1 MSRVTCTPARLA
13 RKRRLMKVAK
23 GYWGARSRQYKVM
36 KETVH
41 RGWQY
46 AYIHRRLRKR
56 DFRRLWILR
65 INAASRARG
74 LMYSRLIA
82 GLNRAGVE
90 LNRKSL
96 SELAIHDPK
105 AFDEVV
111 DIAKNA
117 LDAA

>member
-1 MSRVTCTPARLA
+1 MSRVNCTPVRLA
-13 RKRRLMKVAK
+13 RKRRLMKFAK
-23 GYWGARSRQYKVM
+23 GYWGARRVQYKVM

-65 INAASRARG
+65 INAACRARDF
-74 LMYSRLIA
+74 MYSRMVA
-82 GLNRAGVE
+82 GLKKAGIE

-96 SELAIHDPK
+96 SELAIHEPK
-105 AFDEVV
+105 AFDELV
-111 DIAKNA
+111 
-117 LDAA
+117 DAAKAALAS

>member
-1 MSRVTCTPARLA
+1 MARATSTPVRLK
-13 RKRRLMKVAK
+13 RKRRLLKYAK
-23 GYWGARSRQYKVM
+23 GNWGARSKQYKVM

-65 INAASRARG
+65 INAACRARG
-74 LMYSRLIA
+74 MMYSRFINGLKKA
-82 GLNRAGVE
+82 GIE

-105 AFDEVV
+105 AFDAIVE
-111 DIAKNA
+111 AAANA
-117 LDAA
+117 

>member
-1 MSRVTCTPARLA
+1 MARATSTPKRLA
-13 RKRRLMKVAK
+13 RKRRLLKVAK
-23 GYWGARSRQYKVM
+23 GNWGARSKQYKVM

-65 INAASRARG
+65 INAACRARG
-74 LMYSRLIA
+74 MMYSRFIHGLKKA
-82 GLNRAGVE
+82 GIE

-105 AFDEVV
+105 AFDAIVE
-111 DIAKNA
+111 AAANA
-117 LDAA
+117 

>member
-1 MSRVTCTPARLA
+1 MARATNTPKRLA
-13 RKRRLMKVAK
+13 RKRRLLKVAK
-23 GYWGARSRQYKVM
+23 GNWGARSKQYKVM

-65 INAASRARG
+65 INAACRARG
-74 LMYSRLIA
+74 MMYSRFINGLKKA
-82 GLNRAGVE
+82 GIE

-105 AFDEVV
+105 AFDAIVE
-111 DIAKNA
+111 AAANA
-117 LDAA
+117 

>member
-1 MSRVTCTPARLA
+1 MARVSSTPVRLA
-13 RKRRLMKVAK
+13 RKRRLVKVAK
-23 GYWGARSRQYKVM
+23 GYRGARSKQYKVM

-65 INAASRARG
+65 INAACRARDF
-74 LMYSRLIA
+74 MYSRLVA
-82 GLNRAGVE
+82 GLKKADIE

-105 AFDEVV
+105 AFDE
-111 DIAKNA
+111 IA
-117 LDAA
+117 AAAGFTGAA

>member
-1 MSRVTCTPARLA
+1 MSRVTTTPSRLA

-65 INAASRARG
+65 INAACRARG
-74 LMYSRLIA
+74 MMYSRFVNALGKA
-82 GLNRAGVE
+82 GIE
-90 LNRKSL
+90 LNRKAL
-96 SELAIHDPK
+96 SELAIHDPQ
-105 AFDEVV
+105 AFDKIVEA
-111 DIAKNA
+111 AK
-117 LDAA
+117 AAA

>member
-1 MSRVTCTPARLA
+1 MSRVSCTPKRLA
-13 RKRRLMKVAK
+13 RKRRLQKFAK

-36 KETVH
+36 KESVH

-65 INAASRARG
+65 INAAARARG
-74 LMYSRLIA
+74 INYSRFIA
-82 GLNRAGVE
+82 GLKHAGIA

-96 SELAIHDPK
+96 SELAIHDPR
-105 AFDEVV
+105 AFDEVTEAV
-111 DIAKNA
+111 KAA
-117 LDAA
+117 LPA

>member
-1 MSRVTCTPARLA
+1 MARATSTPKRLA
-13 RKRRLMKVAK
+13 RKRRLLKFAK
-23 GYWGARSRQYKVM
+23 GNWGARSKQYKVM

-65 INAASRARG
+65 INAAARARG
-74 LMYSRLIA
+74 MMYSRFISGLKKA
-82 GLNRAGVE
+82 GIE

-96 SELAIHDPK
+96 SEIAIHDPK
-105 AFDEVV
+105 AFDLLVE
-111 DIAKNA
+111 AAANA
-117 LDAA
+117 A

>member
-1 MSRVTCTPARLA
+1 MSRVSCTPVRLA
-13 RKRRLMKVAK
+13 RKRRLLKFAK
-23 GYWGARSRQYKVM
+23 GNWGARSRQYKVM

-46 AYIHRRLRKR
+46 SYIHRRLRKR

-65 INAASRARG
+65 INAACRARG
-74 LMYSRLIA
+74 FMYSRFIA
-82 GLNRAGVE
+82 GLKQAGIE

-105 AFDEVV
+105 AFDE
-111 DIAKNA
+111 IA
-117 LDAA
+117 AAAGFTSAA

>member
-1 MSRVTCTPARLA
+1 MARVSCTPVRLA
-13 RKRRLMKVAK
+13 RKRRLLKVAK
-23 GYWGARSRQYKVM
+23 GYWGARSKQYKVM

-56 DFRRLWILR
+56 DFRRLWIQR
-65 INAASRARG
+65 INAATRARG
-74 LMYSRLIA
+74 LPYSRFIA
-82 GLNRAGVE
+82 GLKKAGIE

-105 AFDEVV
+105 AFDQVFE
-111 DIAKNA
+111 
-117 LDAA
+117 AASAS